1 MGVGVVRG
9 SWCLGSVLPDVGSTR
24 CRWCGSSF
32 STWVG
37 WVVDVPAV
45 DPEHDPKGARY
56 VSTSSTSST
65 KSTLD
70 DLEHLDRVKLDAW
83 QLVDRDGLDPR
94 TAPHAFDT
102 HRVRDRVTRQTT
114 SHPLVRLDS
123 VVLDL
128 VDFGSIGLDRG
139 KGGRLNAF

>member
-9 SWCLGSVLPDVGSTR
+9 SWCLGSVLLDAGSTR

-65 KSTLD
+65 KSTLA
-70 DLEHLDRVKLDAW
+70 DLEQLDPVKLESW

-94 TAPHAFDT
+94 TDAHAHGT
-102 HRVRDRVTRQTT
+102 HRVRDRVTRHPT
-114 SHPLVRLDS
+114 SRPLVRLDS
-123 VVLDL
+123 VDLDL